1 MKVGNKWKRRLCSA
15 FLATAAF
22 CFCLTGCTG
31 QTASLT
37 TQQSEVSIAQQTERL
52 MLLCRVWGY
61 VKYRHPAYLLGQRDW
76 DAGLLELIPQVQAAC
91 STSEVSDLLLTW
103 FTGLGEID
111 YGRRG
116 AGAFVPFD
124 NQVVESD
131 TSWTKDTAYL
141 GEEPAAALALLP
153 EKLPSLDRSAA
164 PVYFD
169 EIGTPNFSHEPEHT
183 AAYNDPSFRL
193 LGLFRLWNAIEYY
206 YPYLHLAGQPWDD
219 CLSEAIP
226 AMLDGRDQDSY
237 ELALRT
243 MAFQLCD
250 PHVHFRYPDGTYSN
264 TAEIGGY
271 LLPTPIRAVEGKL
284 TVTAAVEGCPLAP
297 GDVLLSINGRTIE
310 ELASE
315 KRQYLSLSREELLL
329 EQAKYL
335 ITSTDTP
342 EMELV
347 ILRDGAE
354 LTLTVQGTTHFPQ
367 EDLPPY
373 ELLEGNI
380 GLINPAAI
388 ADPDTLH
395 QAMAAVRDT
404 DGLVV
409 DLRQY
414 PGDPASF
421 FGILYYYLPATRRPC
436 IITSAPEPDVP
447 GVYTK
452 TTLLYGYS
460 PSYQVYL
467 PQLYPYEQPV
477 AILID
482 QQSISASEFAA
493 TILSNSDNAVLV
505 GKPTVGTD
513 GNVVLLPLPGGVQ
526 MGFTSLGCY
535 ELDGSQSQQ
544 VGITPDIKA
553 PYTVQGIKE
562 ERDEPLEAAL
572 QYLASQQ

>member
-1 MKVGNKWKRRLCSA
+1 MKAGNNWKRRLCSA
-15 FLATAAF
+15 LLAAAAF
-22 CFCLTGCTG
+22 CFCLTGCAG
-31 QTASLT
+31 QTASPAA
-37 TQQSEVSIAQQTERL
+37 QQSHVSTAQQTEHL

-61 VKYRHPAYLLGQRDW
+61 VKYRHPAYLLGRRDW
-76 DAGLLELIPQVQAAC
+76 DADLLELIPQVQAAG
-91 STSEVSDLLLTW
+91 SASEVSGLLLTW
-103 FTGLGEID
+103 FNGLGEID

-116 AGAFVPFD
+116 ADAFVPSG
-124 NQVVESD
+124 NQVVEAG
-131 TSWTKDTAYL
+131 TSWTRDAAYL
-141 GEEPAAALALLP
+141 GEELAAALSLLP

-169 EIGTPNFSHEPEHT
+169 ELGTPNFSHEPEHT
-183 AAYNDPSFRL
+183 ADYDDPSFRL
-193 LGLFRLWNAIEYY
+193 LGLFRLWNAMEYY
-206 YPYLHLAGQPWDD
+206 YPYLHLAAQPWDD

-226 AMLDGRDQDSY
+226 AMLDGRGRDSY
-237 ELALRT
+237 EQALRA

-284 TVTAAVEGCPLAP
+284 TVTAAAEGCPLVP

-310 ELASE
+310 ELAAE
-315 KRQYLSLSREELLL
+315 KRQYLSLSRKEMLL

-335 ITSTDTP
+335 ITSADTP
-342 EMELV
+342 KMELL

-354 LTLTVQGTTHFPQ
+354 LTLTVQGTKRFPQ
-367 EDLPPY
+367 EDLRPY

-388 ADPDTLH
+388 AGPDTLH
-395 QAMAAVRDT
+395 QVMAAVRDT
-404 DGLVV
+404 DGLVI

-414 PGDPASF
+414 PSSLSF
-421 FGILYYYLPATRRPC
+421 LYYYLPATRRPG
-436 IITSAPEPDVP
+436 IILSTPEPDVP

-452 TTLLYGYS
+452 MTLLYGYS

-493 TILSNSDNAVLV
+493 TILCNSDDAVLV
-505 GKPTVGTD
+505 GEPTAGTD
-513 GNVVLLPLPGGVQ
+513 GNVVLLPLPGGAQ
-526 MGFTSLGCY
+526 MAFTSLGCY

-544 VGITPDIKA
+544 VGITPDIQA

-562 ERDEPLEAAL
+562 GRDEPLEAAL
-572 QYLASQQ
+572 HYLASQQ

>member
-1 MKVGNKWKRRLCSA
+1 MKVGNNWKRRLCSA
-15 FLATAAF
+15 LLAAAAF
-22 CFCLTGCTG
+22 CFCLTGCAG
-31 QTASLT
+31 QTASPT
-37 TQQSEVSIAQQTERL
+37 AQQSEVSTAQQTEHL

-61 VKYRHPAYLLGQRDW
+61 VKYRHPAYLLGRRDW
-76 DAGLLELIPQVQAAC
+76 DADLLELIPQVQAAG
-91 STSEVSDLLLTW
+91 SASEVSGLLLTW

-116 AGAFVPFD
+116 ADAFVPSGS
-124 NQVVESD
+124 QVAESD
-131 TSWTKDTAYL
+131 TSWTRDAAYL
-141 GEEPAAALALLP
+141 GEELAAALSLLP

-169 EIGTPNFSHEPEHT
+169 ELGTPNFSHEPEHT
-183 AAYNDPSFRL
+183 ADYDEPSFRL
-193 LGLFRLWNAIEYY
+193 LGLFRLWNAMEYY
-206 YPYLHLAGQPWDD
+206 YPYLHLAAQPWDD

-226 AMLDGRDQDSY
+226 AMLDGRGRDSY
-237 ELALRT
+237 EQALRA

-284 TVTAAVEGCPLAP
+284 TVTAAAEGCPLVP

-310 ELASE
+310 ELAAE
-315 KRQYLSLSREELLL
+315 KRQYLSLSRKEMLL

-335 ITSTDTP
+335 ITSADTP
-342 EMELV
+342 KMELL

-354 LTLTVQGTTHFPQ
+354 LTLTVQGTKRFPQ
-367 EDLPPY
+367 EDLRPY

-388 ADPDTLH
+388 AGPDTLH
-395 QAMAAVRDT
+395 QVMAAVRDT
-404 DGLVV
+404 DGLVI

-414 PGDPASF
+414 PSSLSF
-421 FGILYYYLPATRRPC
+421 LYYYLPATRRPG
-436 IITSAPEPDVP
+436 IILSTPEPDVP

-452 TTLLYGYS
+452 MTLLYGYS

-493 TILSNSDNAVLV
+493 TILRNSDDAVLV
-505 GKPTVGTD
+505 GEPTAGTD
-513 GNVVLLPLPGGVQ
+513 GNVVLLPLPGGAQ
-526 MGFTSLGCY
+526 MAFTSLGCY

-544 VGITPDIKA
+544 VGITPDIQA

-562 ERDEPLEAAL
+562 GRDEPLEAAL
-572 QYLASQQ
+572 HYLASQQ

>member
-1 MKVGNKWKRRLCSA
+1 MKVGNNWKRRLCSA
-15 FLATAAF
+15 LLAAAAF
-22 CFCLTGCTG
+22 CFCLTGCAG
-31 QTASLT
+31 QTASPT
-37 TQQSEVSIAQQTERL
+37 AQQSEVSTAQQTEHL

-61 VKYRHPAYLLGQRDW
+61 VKYRHPAYLLGRRDW
-76 DAGLLELIPQVQAAC
+76 DADLLELIPQVQAAG
-91 STSEVSDLLLTW
+91 SASEVSGLLLTW

-116 AGAFVPFD
+116 ADAFVPSGS
-124 NQVVESD
+124 QVVESD
-131 TSWTKDTAYL
+131 TSWTRDAAYL
-141 GEEPAAALALLP
+141 GEELAAALSLLP

-169 EIGTPNFSHEPEHT
+169 ELGTPNFSHEPEHT
-183 AAYNDPSFRL
+183 ADYDEPSFRL
-193 LGLFRLWNAIEYY
+193 LGLFRLWNAMEYY
-206 YPYLHLAGQPWDD
+206 YPYLHLAAQPWDD

-226 AMLDGRDQDSY
+226 AMLDGRGRDSY
-237 ELALRT
+237 EQALRA

-284 TVTAAVEGCPLAP
+284 TVTAAAEGCPLVP

-310 ELASE
+310 ELAAE
-315 KRQYLSLSREELLL
+315 KRQYLSLSRKEMLL

-335 ITSTDTP
+335 ITSADTP
-342 EMELV
+342 KMELL

-354 LTLTVQGTTHFPQ
+354 LTLTVQGTKRFPQ
-367 EDLPPY
+367 EDLRPY

-388 ADPDTLH
+388 AGPDTLH
-395 QAMAAVRDT
+395 QVMAAVRDT
-404 DGLVV
+404 DGLVI

-414 PGDPASF
+414 PSSLSF
-421 FGILYYYLPATRRPC
+421 LYYYLPATRRPG
-436 IITSAPEPDVP
+436 IILSTPEPDVP

-452 TTLLYGYS
+452 MTLLYGYS

-493 TILSNSDNAVLV
+493 TILRNSDDAVLV
-505 GKPTVGTD
+505 GEPTAGTD
-513 GNVVLLPLPGGVQ
+513 GNVVLLPLPGGAQ
-526 MGFTSLGCY
+526 MAFTSLGCY

-544 VGITPDIKA
+544 VGITPDIQA

-562 ERDEPLEAAL
+562 GRDEPLEAAL
-572 QYLASQQ
+572 HYLASQQ

>member
-1 MKVGNKWKRRLCSA
+1 MKVGNNWKRRLCSA
-15 FLATAAF
+15 LLAAAAF
-22 CFCLTGCTG
+22 CFCLTGCAG
-31 QTASLT
+31 QTASPT
-37 TQQSEVSIAQQTERL
+37 AQQSEVSTAQQTEHL

-61 VKYRHPAYLLGQRDW
+61 VKYRHPAYLLGRRDW
-76 DAGLLELIPQVQAAC
+76 DADLLELIPQVQAAG
-91 STSEVSDLLLTW
+91 SASEVSGLLLTW
-103 FTGLGEID
+103 FTGLGDID

-116 AGAFVPFD
+116 ADAFVPSSS
-124 NQVVESD
+124 QVVESD
-131 TSWTKDTAYL
+131 TSWTRDAAYL
-141 GEEPAAALALLP
+141 GEELAAALSLLP

-169 EIGTPNFSHEPEHT
+169 ELGTPNFFHEPEHT
-183 AAYNDPSFRL
+183 ADYDEPSFRL
-193 LGLFRLWNAIEYY
+193 LGLFRLWNAMEYY
-206 YPYLHLAGQPWDD
+206 YPYLHLAAQPWDD

-226 AMLDGRDQDSY
+226 AMLDGRGRDSY
-237 ELALRT
+237 EQALRA

-284 TVTAAVEGCPLAP
+284 TVTAAAEGCPLVP

-310 ELASE
+310 ELAAE
-315 KRQYLSLSREELLL
+315 KRQYLSLSRKEMLL

-335 ITSTDTP
+335 ITSADTP
-342 EMELV
+342 KMELL

-354 LTLTVQGTTHFPQ
+354 LTLTVQGTKRFPQ
-367 EDLPPY
+367 EDLRPY

-388 ADPDTLH
+388 AGPDTLH
-395 QAMAAVRDT
+395 QVMAAVRDT
-404 DGLVV
+404 DGLVI

-414 PGDPASF
+414 PSSLSF
-421 FGILYYYLPATRRPC
+421 LYYYLPATRRPG
-436 IITSAPEPDVP
+436 IILSTPEPDVP

-452 TTLLYGYS
+452 MTLLYGYS

-493 TILSNSDNAVLV
+493 TILRNSDDAVLV
-505 GKPTVGTD
+505 GEPTAGTD
-513 GNVVLLPLPGGVQ
+513 GNVVLLPLPGGAQ
-526 MGFTSLGCY
+526 MAFTSLGCY

-544 VGITPDIKA
+544 VGITPDIQA

-562 ERDEPLEAAL
+562 GRDEPLEAAL
-572 QYLASQQ
+572 HYLASQQ

>member
-15 FLATAAF
+15 FLAAAAF

-31 QTASLT
+31 QTASLAA
-37 TQQSEVSIAQQTERL
+37 QQSEVSTAQQTEHL
-52 MLLCRVWGY
+52 VLLCRVWGY

-76 DAGLLELIPQVQAAC
+76 DADLLELIPQVQAAG

-141 GEEPAAALALLP
+141 GEELAAALALLP

-237 ELALRT
+237 ESALRT

-250 PHVHFRYPDGTYSN
+250 PHVHFRYPNGTYSN
-264 TAEIGGY
+264 TAEISSY

-310 ELASE
+310 ELAAE

-342 EMELV
+342 MPIPLKMVVVMAMVEHMPSSW
-347 ILRDGAE
+347 
-354 LTLTVQGTTHFPQ
+354 TVT
-367 EDLPPY
+367 
-373 ELLEGNI
+373 
-380 GLINPAAI
+380 
-388 ADPDTLH
+388 
-395 QAMAAVRDT
+395 
-404 DGLVV
+404 
-409 DLRQY
+409 
-414 PGDPASF
+414 
-421 FGILYYYLPATRRPC
+421 
-436 IITSAPEPDVP
+436 
-447 GVYTK
+447 
-452 TTLLYGYS
+452 
-460 PSYQVYL
+460 
-467 PQLYPYEQPV
+467 
-477 AILID
+477 
-482 QQSISASEFAA
+482 
-493 TILSNSDNAVLV
+493 
-505 GKPTVGTD
+505 
-513 GNVVLLPLPGGVQ
+513 
-526 MGFTSLGCY
+526 GFW
-535 ELDGSQSQQ
+535 
-544 VGITPDIKA
+544 
-553 PYTVQGIKE
+553 
-562 ERDEPLEAAL
+562 
-572 QYLASQQ
+572 